1 LKLAVALFAL
11 MLAIGLATLWV
22 WRRAPPSEPCETRGI
37 AQARS
42 PDDRALAEVLEV
54 RCGQAVATHV
64 ALRRAGAPEKARG
77 DVFIAEGAVPVDLVW
92 NGPAELGVK
101 SPAPRVFVS
110 ETRWRD
116 VAIRVRRTP

>member
-1 LKLAVALFAL
+1 MKLLVALFAL

-22 WRRAPPSEPCETRGI
+22 WRRSPPSEPCARRGI

-54 RCGQAVATHV
+54 RCRDSVATHV
-64 ALRRAGAPEKARG
+64 ALRRAGAPEQARG
-77 DVFIAEGAVPVDLVW
+77 DVFIAEGAVPVELVW
-92 NGPAELGVK
+92 NGSAELAVK
-101 SPAPRVFVS
+101 SPAARVFVS

-116 VAIRVRRTP
+116 VAIRIRRSP